1 VSTPAADKSARRE
14 RIRSRSKD
22 PSSFDLSAG
31 LRTGG
36 GLDLRLDFTGTS
48 RVSAAVSSFDEGGA
62 EGADTAVSNESIT
75 ADTALAATSN
85 RLRQY
90 SSPFPASIVV

>member
-1 VSTPAADKSARRE
+1 M
-14 RIRSRSKD
+14 
-22 PSSFDLSAG
+22 
-31 LRTGG
+31 
-36 GLDLRLDFTGTS
+36 DLRLDFTGTS
-48 RVSAAVSSFDEGGA
+48 RVLVLSSFDEEGA